1 MNGVFKHEV
10 DKVGI
15 RLDEV
20 VQILQ
25 ILQLSSL
32 LFIKDV
38 KVVFRG
44 VEFHIFNLLSQIGFL
59 L

>member
-20 VQILQ
+20 VQILK

-44 VEFHIFNLLSQIGFL
+44 VELHIFNLLSQIGFL